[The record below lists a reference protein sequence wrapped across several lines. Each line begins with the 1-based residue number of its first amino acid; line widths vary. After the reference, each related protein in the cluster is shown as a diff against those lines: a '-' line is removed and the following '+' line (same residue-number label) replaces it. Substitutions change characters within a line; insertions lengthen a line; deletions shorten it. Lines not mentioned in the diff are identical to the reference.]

1 MSVIDTDSVSV
12 LPAAAATASAS
23 GAQVDVRDYEG
34 VAAFVLD
41 SSADAGGDGTLDVA
55 LEQSDDGVTWIAVPG
70 GAFTQVTAAGQ
81 AFERL
86 IVDLDRLGRY
96 IRATE
101 TIAGTAPSF
110 ARSLTMMAMKKY
122 R

>member
-1 MSVIDTDSVSV
+1 MSVIDTEHLAV
-12 LPAAAATASAS
+12 LPAADATASAS
-23 GAQVDVRDYEG
+23 GAQIDVRDFEG

-41 SSADAGGDGTLDVA
+41 SAADAGGDGTLDVA
-55 LEQSDDGVTWIAVPG
+55 LEQSDDGATWVAVPG
-70 GAFTQVTAAGQ
+70 GAFTQVTAAGP

-110 ARSLTMMAMKKY
+110 ARSLTMTAMKKY